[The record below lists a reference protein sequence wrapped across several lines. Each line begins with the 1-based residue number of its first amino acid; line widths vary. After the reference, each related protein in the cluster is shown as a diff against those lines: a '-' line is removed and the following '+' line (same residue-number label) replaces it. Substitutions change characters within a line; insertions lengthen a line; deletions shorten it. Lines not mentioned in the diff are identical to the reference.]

1 MQISGS
7 SRGSRRHNK
16 TSAQQVAEM
25 KSDKWHNADLME
37 SNLVNEIQK
46 PRILIIHQSKR
57 DFCWFFFADDLQ
69 ARAMI
74 NRQVPCCC
82 VWLFKRHTKLKQ
94 FPHCVGWQTEVCF
107 LFRLSAFYFFFFRW
121 ARKHMFWKLNE
132 CLLFHLCAGIVQ
144 MWWQV
149 QVVVTQTRLKFN
161 DDVSLDSPR
170 STILPKRFL
179 PRRKLRVEQFHRRFL
194 NWCWH
199 SEMAMLAP
207 FAIAASTPGF
217 SRASRRCFRRSV
229 AWIAGSIYTCTG
241 VTGEMLFGS
250 PAFAMPLQ

>member
-107 LFRLSAFYFFFFRW
+107 LFRLSAFYFFFFGGHVNTCFESLMNVFCFIC
-121 ARKHMFWKLNE
+121 APELCKCDDKCKLLLRK
-132 CLLFHLCAGIVQ
+132 
-144 MWWQV
+144 
-149 QVVVTQTRLKFN
+149 R
-161 DDVSLDSPR
+161 D
-170 STILPKRFL
+170 
-179 PRRKLRVEQFHRRFL
+179 
-194 NWCWH
+194 
-199 SEMAMLAP
+199 
-207 FAIAASTPGF
+207 
-217 SRASRRCFRRSV
+217 
-229 AWIAGSIYTCTG
+229 
-241 VTGEMLFGS
+241 
-250 PAFAMPLQ
+250 